1 MFRDPGPAEAAEAV
15 HNPVDLVRE
24 ALIWSLSPVYL
35 SVAWVAWQVSKG
47 AAVAGVAIT
56 GVVVGAFTAGIGL
69 VPYLAGEWDI
79 PINGDS
85 VGECDLPILGR

>member
-1 MFRDPGPAEAAEAV
+1 M
-15 HNPVDLVRE
+15 
-24 ALIWSLSPVYL
+24 WSVSPVCICH
-35 SVAWVAWQVSKG
+35 VAWVVWQVSKG

-85 VGECDLPILGR
+85 VGECDLPMNYRLD